1 MNTMKLET
9 FTLGGKECQTVE
21 APIIGYD
28 AKFSLPILDIPM
40 MSDERW
46 NEYCRESTLK
56 HYRELSGMGEAPDYE
71 TAKKWEREY
80 FGLDNLDKIEK
91 PDISRF
97 IMENGVPVDIKN
109 EKSPL

>member
-9 FTLGGKECQTVE
+9 FTLSGKQCETIE

-28 AKFSLPILDIPM
+28 PKFNIPILDIPM

-46 NEYCRESTLK
+46 NEMCIDSTLR

-71 TAKKWEREY
+71 TAVKWEKEY
-80 FGLDNLDKIEK
+80 FGLDNIPE
-91 PDISRF
+91 
-97 IMENGVPVDIKN
+97 N
-109 EKSPL
+109 EKCPL